1 MGGDESEIYGCHYAK
16 IVIYPKKTLRIYYAH
31 WWWNVMDGATIT

>member
-31 WWWNVMDGATIT
+31 